1 MQSQLN
7 NSTNIEEMTFAL
19 KQLADIQFGLYI
31 RHQEPGKVA
40 YIQAKYFNEKGI
52 LSYPIDTYIN
62 IGVRDEAHLL
72 QDGDLVFISK
82 GFRFFA
88 WTYRS
93 SIGPAIASSIFF
105 VIRPDKTRV
114 VPEYLTMLFN
124 MPDSISYFE
133 QLSAGSSIPSI
144 RKSELGEFKVKLPP
158 LNQQQHIAA
167 LFELHQRAMA
177 LNKELENKR
186 SRLLQATINEIQ
198 KQY

>member
-1 MQSQLN
+1 
-7 NSTNIEEMTFAL
+7 MTFAL

-31 RHQEPGKVA
+31 RRQEPGKVA

-52 LSYPIDTYIN
+52 LTYPIDTYIN
-62 IGVRDEAHLL
+62 ISARDEAHLL

-105 VIRPDKTRV
+105 VLRPDKTRV

-124 MPDSISYFE
+124 MPDSIAYFE

-144 RKSELGEFKVKLPP
+144 RKSELGEFKIKLPP
-158 LNQQQHIAA
+158 IDQQRRIAA
-167 LFELHQRAMA
+167 LFDLHQRTIV
-177 LNKELENKR
+177 LHKELEESR
-186 SRLLQATINEIQ
+186 SRVLQTVVNEIQ